1 MAIGTIRQLCSANA
15 VVTSESLVEQVAQV
29 EDLAKGKIDGR
40 EFFRRNHFTAGL
52 ELLVRRGFE
61 RLAGK
66 SEDGAFYLTQAMGG
80 GKTHSLIAFGLL
92 AADSALR
99 REIVPKISSGND
111 FGAAK
116 VVIFNGHQNPETL
129 LWGYIADQ
137 LGRSDVMAPFWRNG
151 AKTPG
156 VNEWVQILGNEPVLL
171 LLDELPSY
179 LQMAQG
185 EKVGNSTL
193 GDLTIGALERLFN
206 ALPQCPKACVVVTNL
221 KDDVYLEGS
230 GQLRTLIESLTK
242 HYDRNAQAI
251 TPVQQ
256 NTGEVFAIVRKRLF
270 DGLPNAERID
280 EIAQAYVAALQKAK
294 RVDTIPTT
302 PETFIERIRET
313 YPFHPSI
320 RDIVARFAENRGYQ
334 KTRALIRL
342 MRLAVRGALNSNGN
356 VFLVGLQHLDFNDQA
371 TIEEIRKINPAYG
384 NAISRDISDR
394 GNALAEKIDAAD
406 GNATATAVAKQLLMS
421 SLSAAESPLRGLTD
435 GELIETLVDPLLEV
449 SEIKTALSRLQ
460 GQAWY
465 LFQGIDQ
472 RVFFGQT
479 ANVTAEITEISAN
492 IAEEQVDQTLREKL
506 REVFK
511 PRSGLLYS
519 EKMAILPA
527 LDEIQLDDDRP
538 TLIILER
545 PADRLPQDFVD
556 WWDKQDLRNRVLVL
570 TADPNAVTTLR
581 HSARRMRAIG
591 KVEERIKAQH
601 GQGSPQ
607 MAELDGVRDREA
619 ANFTSALRE
628 TFKTIVFPVSKTL
641 RRVDDFRMEFDRN
654 DYSGEQQIIDTLTK
668 RGKFIPSDQFDAQ
681 FENIRLEAE
690 DLLFD
695 ADAVQ
700 ASSLR
705 RNAAVRSGWFWL
717 PKAGLDHLIRT
728 ACQRG
733 FWREKEG
740 LVAKKWERVTRVS
753 ARQDDFAQ
761 DPIATGRFQLNVTP
775 EDADIVYVSESGPPD
790 PAKATKLDGRV
801 YETAAPAVWFVAI
814 DSKGVA
820 KTGEPFEWRAPL
832 RVKPDVRRVSGGY
845 RVALLAIPRAATIR
859 ATFDDTDPRQGPEVP
874 HAEIDVPA
882 KAKKLRVIAELAGRF
897 SEEQSAPLATGMD
910 DAGGWNSGAQKA
922 QLKPD
927 APVTMTSRFEPKDTA
942 AAFSALERL
951 AKMPDAKVLG
961 GAVDLNGTRS
971 ENDFLTLRLGRDV
984 PVPAA
989 ALDQRVKELLA
1000 LLAADAPTVKL
1011 RLDGIA
1017 FPSGRDL
1024 MAFCDAAGE
1033 DFDRVAWKQDGTP

>member
-1 MAIGTIRQLCSANA
+1 MAIGTITQLCSANS

-29 EDLAKGKIDGR
+29 EDLARGKIDGR

-66 SEDGAFYLTQAMGG
+66 SEDGAFCLTQAMGG

-92 AADSALR
+92 AADPALR
-99 REIVPKISSGND
+99 REIVPRISSGAE
-111 FGAAK
+111 FAAAK

-156 VNEWVQILGNEPVLL
+156 ANEWVQILGNEPVLL

-230 GQLRTLIESLTK
+230 GQLRILIENLTK

-270 DGLPNAERID
+270 DGLPNADRID

-302 PETFIERIRET
+302 PETFIDRIRET

-356 VFLVGLQHLDFNDQA
+356 NFLVGLQHLDFNDQA

-421 SLSAAESPLRGLTD
+421 SLSTAESPLRGLTD

-492 IAEEQVDQTLREKL
+492 IAEEQVDQTLRDKL

-511 PRSGLLYS
+511 PRAGVLYS

-628 TFKTIVFPVSKTL
+628 TFKTIVFPVSKML

-695 ADAVQ
+695 ADAIQ

-717 PKAGLDHLIRT
+717 PKAGLEHLIRT

-733 FWREKEG
+733 FWRENEG
-740 LVAKKWERVTRVS
+740 LVAKMWERVTRVS

-761 DPIATGRFQLNVTP
+761 DPMATGRFHLNVTP

-790 PAKATKLDGRV
+790 PAKAAKLNGRV
-801 YETAAPAVWFVAI
+801 YETAAPVVWFVAV
-814 DSKGVA
+814 DSKGTS

-832 RVKPDVRRVSGGY
+832 CVKPDVRRVSGGY
-845 RVALLAIPRAATIR
+845 RVALSAIPRAATIR
-859 ATFDDTDPRQGPEVP
+859 MTFDDTDPRQGPEVP
-874 HAEIDVPA
+874 QAEIDVPES
-882 KAKKLRVIAELAGRF
+882 AKKLRVVAELAGRF
-897 SEEQSAPLATGMD
+897 SEEQSAPLASDTG
-910 DAGGWNSGAQKA
+910 GGSGGTGGARRV
-922 QLKPD
+922 QLKSD

-951 AKMPDAKVLG
+951 AKMPEAKVLG

-984 PVPAA
+984 SILAT
-989 ALDQRVKELLA
+989 ALDQKVKELLA
-1000 LLAADAPTVKL
+1000 MLSADAPTVKL
-1011 RLDGIA
+1011 RLDSIA

-1033 DFDRVAWKQDGTP
+1033 DFDRVAWKQDGAP